1 MAFYGWSIET
11 GPLVESNDEIWQE
24 IDKSLAK
31 GKVDVAA
38 AALRHHLE
46 YVARVLADGLGGQT
60 RFHSDGSYELSELM
74 PAALSRLKT
83 LYGKAA
89 DAARSWGKA
98 AAKNEAVARKEAL
111 SNSNGAASVE
121 QWAVNKA
128 VHYHEWAN
136 FDRKDFDPVVTA
148 FKELLD
154 CFRCTNCQSWLYVAP
169 PRGTAESLRCTCG
182 TVNMNLNAKP
192 K

>member
-89 DAARSWGKA
+89 DAAQSWGKA
-98 AAKNEAVARKEAL
+98 AAKNEPGARKEAL
-111 SNSNGAASVE
+111 SNFMEPRASSNG
-121 QWAVNKA
+121 
-128 VHYHEWAN
+128 
-136 FDRKDFDPVVTA
+136 P
-148 FKELLD
+148 
-154 CFRCTNCQSWLYVAP
+154 
-169 PRGTAESLRCTCG
+169 
-182 TVNMNLNAKP
+182 
-192 K
+192 